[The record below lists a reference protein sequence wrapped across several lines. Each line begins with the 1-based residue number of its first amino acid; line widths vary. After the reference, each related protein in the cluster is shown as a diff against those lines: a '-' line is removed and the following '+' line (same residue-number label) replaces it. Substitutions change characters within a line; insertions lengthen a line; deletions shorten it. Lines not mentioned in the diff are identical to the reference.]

1 MRFMINFLARKS
13 VGAAAVVLGAFAAN
27 AELVKTPIIQTF
39 DGVEE
44 SVGYTVSGFEN
55 KNEYAVVFTNH
66 TKTATWTVPATLEN
80 VQFLVVGG
88 GGGGGGGTWGPGGG
102 GGGVVTGYVYKL
114 KRRVSVDI
122 TVGAGG
128 KGGTSNGA
136 KGTVGGNSSIVVGE
150 TTYVFA
156 YGGGAGCNKADGVDG
171 GSGSGGGADSNST
184 VTYVGGGVKD
194 ALYDE
199 AVVFAESFGH
209 AGGSNGTRAYC
220 SGGGGGAMGVG
231 TDAKSATGG
240 TGGAGLEID
249 ITGTPIMY
257 GSGGGGGGSG
267 ARGLGGTNAGFGG
280 SNATKT
286 WNGKAS
292 SAKANCGGGGGG
304 GGKNSFS
311 SPDYLGCGGAGG
323 SGIVVIRY
331 RQKPP
336 VFKIIVR

>member
-209 AGGSNGTRAYC
+209 QGGTNGKRAYA
-220 SGGGGGAMGVG
+220 SGGGGGAIG
-231 TDAKSATGG
+231 DGG
-240 TGGAGLEID
+240 DGFDQTGGAGGAGLKTD
-249 ITGTPIMY
+249 ITGSFITY
-257 GSGGGGGGSG
+257 GSGGGGGGSATKG
-267 ARGLGGTNAGFGG
+267 KGGTDAGNGGYLTNA
-280 SNATKT
+280 AT
-286 WNGKAS
+286 
-292 SAKANCGGGGGG
+292 SAVANRGGGGGG
-304 GGKNSFS
+304 GGNKQIK
-311 SPDYLGCGGAGG
+311 GGAGG
-323 SGIVVIRY
+323 SGIVVFRY
-331 RQKPP
+331 TISDAKGFR
-336 VFKIIVR
+336 VIVR